1 MPHLREIAIEG
12 LFGLY
17 DHTLDLRD
25 DPPLTIVAGPNGIGK
40 TTLLRLC
47 TALLKGSYRELTRH
61 EFTRLSVRSAD
72 GVRIEAEPLGSAKG
86 EADDLQLL
94 LRQTKQGAR
103 SQETIIRMPSLFPDD
118 LRLPHF
124 IEPYGPDLFIDTR
137 DGELITLDE
146 LHMRYGRR
154 RDRVH
159 IVDSP
164 DWFDVKHWRVD
175 FIETKRLDTLITSA
189 RMPRRQSGQSVT
201 APINR
206 YLEVV
211 ANILDGARRESAR
224 IHQSRTSTVARRLL
238 GEYSRK
244 NVNAGRLRGRYAQVE
259 RHAAVLTANGL
270 LSDSLDVLPEEN
282 LNPTQKRFF
291 EMFLDDFEAKLAPL
305 DPVSAKIDQL
315 HAIIE
320 HKFLNK
326 RLAIDPD
333 RGVIFVVA
341 PNETQITAESLSSG
355 EQHELALI
363 SRLLFDEMPGTT
375 VLIDEPELSLHVSW
389 QHEMIEDLLEIAEV
403 ADISF
408 VLATHS
414 TAIINGRW
422 DIVEELGQL
431 EPGPRDIAS
440 VDANNE

>member
-1 MPHLREIAIEG
+1 LPYLREIAIEG
-12 LFGLY
+12 LFGIY
-17 DHTLDLRD
+17 DHKLDLRE

-47 TALLKGSYRELTRH
+47 TALLKGSFRELTRH
-61 EFTRLSVRSAD
+61 EFTRLSIGFSD
-72 GVRIEAEPLGSAKG
+72 GARIEAEPIEAEGRD
-86 EADDLQLL
+86 ADDRQLL
-94 LRQTKQGAR
+94 LRLTRQGAR
-103 SQETIIRMPSLFPDD
+103 PQEAPVRVPSLYPDD

-124 IEPYGPDLFIDTR
+124 IEPYGPDVFIDTR
-137 DGELITLDE
+137 DGELMTVEE
-146 LHMRYGRR
+146 LHARYGRR
-154 RDRVH
+154 RDRTYLA
-159 IVDSP
+159 DSP
-164 DWFDVKHWRVD
+164 DWFDAAHWPVD

-189 RMPRRQSGQSVT
+189 RMPRHRLDPAVV

-206 YLEVV
+206 YLAVV
-211 ANILDGARRESAR
+211 ADILDGARRESAR
-224 IHQSRTSTVARRLL
+224 IYQARTSTVARRLL

-244 NVNAGRLRGRYAQVE
+244 SVNAGRLRERYAQVE

-270 LSDSLDVLPEEN
+270 LSDSLDVLPDEN

-291 EMFLDDFEAKLAPL
+291 EMFLDDFEAKLTPL

-315 HAIIE
+315 RAIIE

-326 RLAIDPD
+326 HLEIDPD
-333 RGVIFVVA
+333 RGVIFVVP

-363 SRLLFDEMPGTT
+363 SRLLFDEVPGTT

-389 QHEMIEDLLEIAEV
+389 QHEMVEDLLEIAAV
-403 ADISF
+403 ANVSF

-422 DIVEELGQL
+422 DIVEELGPLDPDRQDMVAADSG
-431 EPGPRDIAS
+431 E
-440 VDANNE
+440 